1 MTGTRIHFAAGLE
14 GSEPAWRKLVNTI
27 SLDVFK
33 ADVVLPAGGL
43 GAGDDEV
50 GGWLAL
56 AAERLGAGDAP
67 LYVLPGAGDGAR
79 LDALLGAGAGGGPRL
94 GALPRGPGD
103 QACAARVADPRGR
116 PVALPGGLQLLA
128 WPVGTSP
135 EAGAALTASVTDP
148 RRTVLLADAAP
159 GEIARVL
166 HDLQPLLA
174 LHAHGAEGKTWVGDT
189 LCLTPAGPVQPAAVR
204 GWVIDVGDRGV
215 TVAQPA
221 QV

>member
-1 MTGTRIHFAAGLE
+1 VSATRIHFAAGLD

-33 ADVVLPAGGL
+33 ADVVLLAGGL
-43 GAGDDEV
+43 GAGDDKLAE
-50 GGWLAL
+50 WLAL
-56 AAERLGAGDAP
+56 AAERLDAGDAP
-67 LYVLPGAGDGAR
+67 LYVLPDAGDGAG
-79 LDALLGAGAGGGPRL
+79 LGALLGAGGGPRL
-94 GALPRGPGD
+94 GALLVAGAGD
-103 QACAARVADPRGR
+103 QARAARLADPRGR

-135 EAGAALTASVTDP
+135 EAGAALTASVTDS

-159 GEIARVL
+159 GEIDRVL

-174 LHAHGAEGKTWVGDT
+174 LHARGAEGKTWVGDT
-189 LCLTPAGPVQPAAVR
+189 LCLTPVGPVKRNAVR
-204 GWVIDVGDRGV
+204 GWVIDVGERGV
-215 TVAQPA
+215 VVARPV